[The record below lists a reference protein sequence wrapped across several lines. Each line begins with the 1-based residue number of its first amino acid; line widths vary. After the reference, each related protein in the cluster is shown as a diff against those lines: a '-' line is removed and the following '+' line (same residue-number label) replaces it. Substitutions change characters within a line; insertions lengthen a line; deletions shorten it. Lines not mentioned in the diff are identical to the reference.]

1 MSYLKVIH
9 RWASD
14 VPSTVLRFTET
25 PASVPSALLIGG
37 SLSILSYF
45 RITVHIVLCLVN
57 RSTIMKMLKLT
68 TFSVC
73 TMLALA
79 SCGKKEE
86 AAAPADAAKTAEA
99 PAAAAST
106 PEAKYKIKSGI
117 VTTEMDNPLGGG
129 KIQTILYFDDYG
141 AKEATETKN
150 ETTMMGVTIKT
161 HDIEINRDGYRYKLD
176 LEKKTGTKFKMPN
189 MASGVAS
196 FASMSAADLGS
207 DMAKEYNI
215 KKEPSQTIA
224 GKECDVYSMDSKT
237 RQMKGTVA
245 SFQGIPMKVDQQMMG
260 MKIKSEVVKFEENVP
275 LPAGIFDVPAGVKVE
290 EVSMTGAP
298 VTTGK

>member
-1 MSYLKVIH
+1 MSYLKVILS
-9 RWASD
+9 RASD
-14 VPSTVLRFTET
+14 VPSTVLRFTQT
-25 PASVPSALLIGG
+25 QGVASGAPPIGG
-37 SLSILSYF
+37 ALPILSYF
-45 RITVHIVLCLVN
+45 RIRVYIVCCLVN

-73 TMLALA
+73 TMLALS

-86 AAAPADAAKTAEA
+86 AAAPADAAKTADA
-99 PAAAAST
+99 PVATTDA
-106 PEAKYKIKSGI
+106 PQAKYKIKSGI

-189 MASGVAS
+189 MSSGIAS
-196 FASMSAADLGS
+196 FASMSAADLAS

-224 GKECDVYSMDSKT
+224 GKECDVYSMDNKT

-245 SFQGIPMKVDQQMMG
+245 SFQGIPMKVDQEMMG
-260 MKIKSEVVKFEENVP
+260 MKIKSEVVKFEENVA